1 MAGKTNKK
9 WKNPGWLII
18 SKSLLRYD
26 RRLGLRE
33 GVREE
38 GSEGGIEVSEGGV
51 GDGINVV
58 MDDISVMMGVM
69 NAPCLVNNYDV
80 LLCNV

>member
-1 MAGKTNKK
+1 M
-9 WKNPGWLII
+9 
-18 SKSLLRYD
+18 
-26 RRLGLRE
+26 
-33 GVREE
+33 
-38 GSEGGIEVSEGGV
+38 
-51 GDGINVV
+51 V